1 MTKKKPVPQKPVPQ
15 KPSLTLVKVGPEGLT
30 LEQTLQLFTRLS
42 SRDATATEIAKLKA
56 QIAKRESQARPKN
69 AK

>member
-1 MTKKKPVPQKPVPQ
+1 MTKKKPVPQ
-15 KPSLTLVKVGPEGLT
+15 KPSLTLVKAGPEGLT

-42 SRDATATEIAKLKA
+42 SRDAMAAEIAKLKA